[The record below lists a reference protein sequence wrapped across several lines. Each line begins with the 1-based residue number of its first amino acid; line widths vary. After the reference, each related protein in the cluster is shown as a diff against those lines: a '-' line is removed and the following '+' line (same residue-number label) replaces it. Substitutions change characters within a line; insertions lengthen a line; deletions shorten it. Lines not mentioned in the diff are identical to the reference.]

1 MVYLTE
7 NSTKVLFP
15 RISSQE
21 ITLITF
27 TNQITKEII
36 ECSVTDETTNSNYYT
51 VDLRPFTDLFSVG
64 QYDYTLYSDN
74 VSVGTG
80 IMQFGDYKPST
91 DKYTPEIEFVQYN
104 ME

>member
-74 VSVGTG
+74 AAVGTG
-80 IMQFGDYKPST
+80 IMQFGEYKPEYKIYDT
-91 DKYTPEIEFVQYN
+91 EITFKQYN
-104 ME
+104 V

>member
-36 ECSVTDETTNSNYYT
+36 ECEVTDETTNSNYYT
-51 VDLRPFTDLFSVG
+51 VDLSNYHFTIG

-80 IMQFGDYKPST
+80 IMQFGEYKPEYKIYDT
-91 DKYTPEIEFVQYN
+91 EIIFKQYN
-104 ME
+104 V

>member
-1 MVYLTE
+1 MVYLDK

-15 RISSQE
+15 RISIKE

-27 TNQITKEII
+27 TNQITKEIFD
-36 ECSVTDETTNSNYYT
+36 CSVTDETTNNNYYT
-51 VDLRPFTDLFSVG
+51 VDLSGFLDLFTVG

-80 IMQFGDYKPST
+80 IMQFGEYKPEYKIYDT
-91 DKYTPEIEFVQYN
+91 EITFKQYN
-104 ME
+104 V

>member
-36 ECSVTDETTNSNYYT
+36 ECTKNQRGCSFRAAS
-51 VDLRPFTDLFSVG
+51 F
-64 QYDYTLYSDN
+64 
-74 VSVGTG
+74 
-80 IMQFGDYKPST
+80 
-91 DKYTPEIEFVQYN
+91 FVN
-104 ME
+104 FHKFLKILL